1 VTIFGNC
8 ASNSKFF
15 KPANAAG
22 LDPMLLAGLST
33 ARTEPVEVSTVNCQ
47 PIKMPTIAKKSQSM
61 QVPKLL
67 ADHLRWMVVLAQL
80 RELGGT
86 VHRYPV
92 KQLVADLQLGGLFAK
107 PTGEIN
113 REPVV
118 GLSKKAWEIWFCG
131 KSVDKG
137 ESPLNSIYQCRSFYG
152 LDAPN
157 NLLQR
162 LNKLLDIAID
172 LHKTLEPE
180 ARRGKKDSKYDRYLE
195 QWGDYALGLVAL
207 NGGWEQFSN
216 YSNLSEVKDL
226 WVGINPP
233 QVEMTGADRQ
243 SLIQKIIYLD
253 SDRYVQIVTTA
264 IGSLYPLWFF
274 KSQERKELLDRI
286 AIQDRE
292 MKKGLPKRD
301 LYIDVNIQ
309 IGQMAG
315 LPYPFGMA
323 DDLLAYCWDVELSQV
338 SSHLG
343 ESAWN
348 PIAIQAIAREL
359 QNEYWSPPLLFTMW
373 GDEFPVPDD
382 DKHNY
387 SIPFIALTQGGD
399 RFGELYRRISIEST
413 ELTDL
418 SFGIEPHTYAE
429 KIIDRLQEQKFKI
442 QSQSYSRTQIL
453 TESLNIDT
461 IASYFPVSLSLQID
475 PNYQQLSTADL
486 YRIWGEVGDAFNY
499 NCPQLVLA
507 GGMFLAR
514 QAKATDLIID
524 LGIYLHTIELLIRN
538 LRPEWD
544 SIERYFPLLASN
556 DVTTK
561 QAASQS
567 IREAC
572 QVVAKKSKL
581 VKGSDLISA
590 NAIAEILSQIAIEM
604 LTSLIPTDAAGYQNC
619 VEQID
624 DWGWAKLLQSVRST
638 SIYIACDLFTG

>member
-1 VTIFGNC
+1 
-8 ASNSKFF
+8 
-15 KPANAAG
+15 
-22 LDPMLLAGLST
+22 
-33 ARTEPVEVSTVNCQ
+33 
-47 PIKMPTIAKKSQSM
+47 MPTTTKKSQSM

-67 ADHLRWMVVLAQL
+67 ADHLRWMVVLAKL
-80 RELGGT
+80 REIGGKE
-86 VHRYPV
+86 HRYPV
-92 KQLVADLQLGGLFAK
+92 NQLVADLQLDRLF
-107 PTGEIN
+107 PQPSGEID
-113 REPVV
+113 REPIV

-172 LHKTLEPE
+172 RHKTIEPE

-195 QWGDYALGLVAL
+195 QWGDYAIQLVAL
-207 NGGWEQFSN
+207 NGGWENFSQQE
-216 YSNLSEVKDL
+216 NLGQVQDF
-226 WVGINPP
+226 WMGINPLRP
-233 QVEMTGADRQ
+233 GLTGADRE

-253 SDRYVQIVTTA
+253 TDRYIQIVTTA

-292 MKKGLPKRD
+292 LKKALPKRD
-301 LYIDVNIQ
+301 LYIDVNTQ

-323 DDLLAYCWDVELSQV
+323 DDLLAYCWDVEIDAV
-338 SSHLG
+338 ANHLG
-343 ESAWN
+343 EAAWC
-348 PIAIQAIAREL
+348 PKAIKSIAREL

-373 GDEFPVPDD
+373 GDEFPLPDD

-387 SIPFIALTQGGD
+387 PIPLISLTQGGD
-399 RFGELYRRISIEST
+399 RFGELYQRIAIEAKQ
-413 ELTDL
+413 LTDL
-418 SFGIEPHTYAE
+418 RIGIEPDTYGE
-429 KIIDRLQEQKFKI
+429 KILDRLEQHKVKI
-442 QSQSYSRTQIL
+442 QLQDRVNRHQIL
-453 TESLNIDT
+453 TEQLEIDL
-461 IASYFPVSLSLQID
+461 IASYFPVSLSLQIN
-475 PNYQQLSTADL
+475 PNYQQLSIADL
-486 YRIWGEVGDAFNY
+486 YQKWGEVGDAFNY
-499 NCPQLVLA
+499 TCPKLVLA

-514 QAKATDLIID
+514 QAKAIDLIID
-524 LGIYLHTIELLIRN
+524 LGIYLHTVELLIRN

-544 SIERYFPLLASN
+544 SIERYFPQLASN
-556 DVTTK
+556 DITQK
-561 QAASQS
+561 QAAAQA

-581 VKGSDLISA
+581 VKGGDLVGA
-590 NAIAEILSQIAIEM
+590 NAIAEILSQVAIEM
-604 LTSLIPTDAAGYQNC
+604 LTALISSDAEKYQEC

-624 DWGWAKLLQSVRST
+624 EWGWAKLLESVQST
-638 SIYIACDLFTG
+638 SIYIACELFIG

>member
-1 VTIFGNC
+1 MTTI
-8 ASNSKFF
+8 SK
-15 KPANAAG
+15 
-22 LDPMLLAGLST
+22 
-33 ARTEPVEVSTVNCQ
+33 Q
-47 PIKMPTIAKKSQSM
+47 SQSM

-80 RELGGT
+80 REMGGKE
-86 VHRYPV
+86 HRYAV

-107 PTGEIN
+107 PTGEIE

-131 KSVDKG
+131 KSVEKG

-162 LNKLLDIAID
+162 LNKLLDMAID
-172 LHKTLEPE
+172 RHKTLEPE

-195 QWGDYALGLVAL
+195 QWGDYALQLVAL
-207 NGGWEQFSN
+207 NGGWDNFSAQT
-216 YSNLSEVKDL
+216 SLAAIKDL
-226 WVGINPP
+226 WVGIEPP
-233 QVEMTGADRQ
+233 QVEMRGDDRE
-243 SLIQKIIYLD
+243 SLIQRIIYLD
-253 SDRYVQIVTTA
+253 TDRYIQVVTTA

-292 MKKGLPKRD
+292 MKKALPKRD
-301 LYIDVNIQ
+301 LYIDVNTY

-323 DDLLAYCWDVELSQV
+323 DDLLAYCWDVDLQQV
-338 SSHLG
+338 GSHLG
-343 ESAWN
+343 ESAWC
-348 PIAIQAIAREL
+348 PIAIKSIAREL

-373 GDEFPVPDD
+373 GDEFPLPDD

-387 SIPFIALTQGGD
+387 SIPLIALTQGGD
-399 RFGELYRRISIEST
+399 RFGELYQRIAIE
-413 ELTDL
+413 EKPLTDL
-418 SFGIEPHTYAE
+418 SIGIESQTYGE
-429 KIIDRLQEQKFKI
+429 KILDRLTNQKVNI
-442 QSQSYSRTQIL
+442 ANQYSCSRTQTMTAEL
-453 TESLNIDT
+453 DIDL
-461 IASYFPVSLSLQID
+461 IASYFPVSLSLQVN
-475 PNYQQLSTADL
+475 PNYRQLSTADL
-486 YRIWGEVGDAFNY
+486 YQKWGEIGDSFNY

-524 LGIYLHTIELLIRN
+524 LGIYLHTVELLIRN

-544 SIERYFPLLASN
+544 SIERYFPRLTSN
-556 DVTTK
+556 DLAEK
-561 QAASQS
+561 QVAAQG

-581 VKGSDLISA
+581 VKGGDLVGA
-590 NAIAEILSQIAIEM
+590 NAIAEILSQVAIEM
-604 LTSLIPTDAAGYQNC
+604 LTALIPVDAERYQEC

-624 DWGWAKLLQSVRST
+624 DWGWAKLLESVQST
-638 SIYIACDLFTG
+638 SIYIACGLFTG